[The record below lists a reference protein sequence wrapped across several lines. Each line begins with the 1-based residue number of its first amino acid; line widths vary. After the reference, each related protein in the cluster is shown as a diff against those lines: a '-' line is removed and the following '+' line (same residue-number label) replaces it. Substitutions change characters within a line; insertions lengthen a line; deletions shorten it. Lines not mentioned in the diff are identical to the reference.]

1 MLLPEGLI
9 PGSYS
14 PFTADYKLD
23 TKVLHERLESVVEG
37 STGLHGPANHS
48 EMCELDFNEWKQW
61 TDVMLD
67 VCRGNKLKSWSFLG
81 AESFEKTIPYAEY
94 AIKAGADGII
104 LHPPYK
110 VKYSQ
115 EAAYQYVKAFADEF
129 SDTPIIFY
137 PNFNIDNPTNPYL
150 GARLA
155 EIPNI
160 VGVKMTR
167 IYNLE
172 QASELYSLTR
182 DNKHFRMVTG
192 SLINMYALRGLGIK
206 SSFCAQSNYIHKWV
220 LELWDALQSED
231 WQKADLWYDK
241 IAKLHR
247 AFNNPGGHLHTY
259 AGEKAAMEMLGTPV
273 GPLRR
278 PGLPPTDAQLA
289 VIRHAIVDAGLIK
302 G

>member
-9 PGSYS
+9 PGSYT

-23 TKVLHERLESVVEG
+23 TKVLRERLESVVEG
-37 STGLHGPANHS
+37 SSGLHGPANHS
-48 EMCELDFNEWKQW
+48 EMCELDFEEWKQW
-61 TDVMLD
+61 TDVMVD
-67 VCRGNKLKSWSFLG
+67 VCSRNNLKSWSFLG
-81 AESFEKTIPYAEY
+81 AESFEKTIPYFEY
-94 AIKAGADGII
+94 AIKAGADGVI

-115 EAAYQYVKAFADEF
+115 EAAYRYVKAIADKFPE
-129 SDTPIIFY
+129 TPIIFY

-150 GARLA
+150 AARLA

-167 IYNLE
+167 IFNLE

-182 DNKHFRMVTG
+182 ENKHFKMVTG
-192 SLINMYALRGLGIK
+192 SVLNMYSLRGLGIK
-206 SSFCAQSNYIHKWV
+206 SSFCAQSNYMHKWV
-220 LELWDALQSED
+220 LELWKALQSGD
-231 WQKADLWYDK
+231 WQNADLWYDK

-247 AFNNPGGHLHTY
+247 AFNNPGGYLHTY
-259 AGEKAAMEMLGTPV
+259 AGEKAAMAMLGKSV

-278 PGLPPTDAQLA
+278 PGLPPTEEQLA
-289 VIRHAIVDAGLIK
+289 VIRKALVDAGLI
-302 G
+302 